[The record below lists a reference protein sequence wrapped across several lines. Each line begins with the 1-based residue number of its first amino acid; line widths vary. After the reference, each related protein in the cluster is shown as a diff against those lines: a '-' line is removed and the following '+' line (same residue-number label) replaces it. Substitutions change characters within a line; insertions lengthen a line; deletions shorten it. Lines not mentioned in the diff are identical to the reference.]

1 MSLGNI
7 EEFSWYPHVHV
18 LWQENVWDDTTWFVE
33 WVNKTGKPATKNN
46 DQFVVSFT
54 AQQTKEFR
62 EAVARQSRIV
72 WYCLTLFRMGFFG
85 TAHGCGGGKKVPLF
99 LKHIARILH
108 WWNWTQLYLT

>member
-54 AQQTKEFR
+54 AQ
-62 EAVARQSRIV
+62 
-72 WYCLTLFRMGFFG
+72 
-85 TAHGCGGGKKVPLF
+85 
-99 LKHIARILH
+99 
-108 WWNWTQLYLT
+108 

>member
-54 AQQTKEFR
+54 AND
-62 EAVARQSRIV
+62 
-72 WYCLTLFRMGFFG
+72 L
-85 TAHGCGGGKKVPLF
+85 
-99 LKHIARILH
+99 
-108 WWNWTQLYLT
+108 